1 MKNLY
6 LPAIYSSLFAMLAPT
21 IAHAEITLLE
31 KNKKGDSL
39 LSPLSFSVG
48 GSIRPEWIWTN
59 GPNPNKYYSRGHDG
73 GSRLRFNTD
82 YALSEHTSVFGQYEW
97 GIDFAHALGMH
108 GNYQPGGDRDRQRKL
123 YGGIKDDRYGTL
135 TYGHQ
140 YGLYYSVIGL
150 KSDVWDNDGHAGATG
165 IGIQGDYDGANRA
178 KNSIMYKNTFG
189 PVTLYANYLLP
200 EDDYHDGS
208 GYDYR
213 RNHGGGLGFDYA
225 ITPVLTWSAAFSN
238 TEATIKR
245 EPEEKKSQQQISGT
259 ALTWQPGN
267 WYLTSTA
274 SYYRD
279 FVPSTRERSV
289 DHYFAGSGYGLE
301 AFGGYTFNIEKPFL
315 KAIQPYIAADTLR
328 LKSDENFHSNHV
340 YLGAGTTITKRLSV
354 YIERTIATTSDKEAD
369 STWMTFFY
377 DF

>member
-1 MKNLY
+1 MRYAY
-6 LPAIYSSLFAMLAPT
+6 LAAIGSGLFAAIAPGL
-21 IAHAEITLLE
+21 AHAEITILDKDKQGDRLLA
-31 KNKKGDSL
+31 
-39 LSPLSFSVG
+39 PLSVSVG

-59 GPNPNKYYSRGHDG
+59 GPNPNKSDSRGHDG
-73 GSRLRFNTD
+73 GTRFRFNTD
-82 YALSEHTSVFGQYEW
+82 YALSDQTSIIAQYEW
-97 GIDFAHALGMH
+97 GVDLAHALGMR
-108 GNYQPGGDRDRQRKL
+108 GNYVPGADHDRQRKL
-123 YGGIKDDRYGTL
+123 WAGIKDERYGTL

-140 YGLYYSVIGL
+140 YGVYYSVIGI

-165 IGIQGDYDGANRA
+165 IGFNGDYDGANRP

-189 PVTLYANYLLP
+189 PITLYANYLLP
-200 EDDYHDGS
+200 QDETHDGS

-213 RNHGGGLGFDYA
+213 RNHGAGLGFDYS
-225 ITPVLTWSAAFSN
+225 ITPTLVWSAAFSN
-238 TEATIKR
+238 TEATLKR
-245 EPEEKKSQQQISGT
+245 DPEQKKSQQQVSGT

-274 SYYRD
+274 SYYKD

-289 DHYFAGSGYGLE
+289 DNYFAGSGYGLE
-301 AFGGYTFNIEKPFL
+301 AFGGYTFNIDKPFL
-315 KAIQPYIAADTLR
+315 KSIQPYVAADTLR
-328 LKSDENFHSNHV
+328 LKSDENYQVNHV

-354 YIERTIATTSDKEAD
+354 YIERTIASSEEAD

>member
-1 MKNLY
+1 MRYAY
-6 LPAIYSSLFAMLAPT
+6 LAAIGSGLFSAIAPGL
-21 IAHAEITLLE
+21 AHAEITILDKDKQGDRLLA
-31 KNKKGDSL
+31 
-39 LSPLSFSVG
+39 PLSVSVG

-59 GPNPNKYYSRGHDG
+59 GPNPNKSDSRGHDG
-73 GSRLRFNTD
+73 GTRFRFNTD
-82 YALSEHTSVFGQYEW
+82 YALSDRTSIIAQYEW
-97 GIDFAHALGMH
+97 GVDIAHALGMR
-108 GNYQPGGDRDRQRKL
+108 GNYVPGSDRDRQRKL
-123 YGGIKDDRYGTL
+123 WAGIKDARYGTL

-140 YGLYYSVIGL
+140 YGVYYSVVGI
-150 KSDVWDNDGHAGATG
+150 KSDVWDNDGHAGATA
-165 IGIQGDYDGANRA
+165 IGFNGDYDGANRP

-200 EDDYHDGS
+200 EDDAHDGS

-213 RNHGGGLGFDYA
+213 RNHGAGIGFDYA
-225 ITPVLTWSAAFSN
+225 ITPTLVCGTSFSN

-245 EPEEKKSQQQISGT
+245 DPEQKKSQQQVSGT

-267 WYLTSTA
+267 WYLNSTA
-274 SYYRD
+274 SYYKD

-289 DHYFAGSGYGLE
+289 DRYFAGSGYGLE
-301 AFGGYTFNIEKPFL
+301 AFGGYTFNIDKPFL
-315 KAIQPYIAADTLR
+315 KAIQPYVAADTLR
-328 LKSDENFHSNHV
+328 LKSDENYQVNHV

-354 YIERTIATTSDKEAD
+354 YIERTIASSEEAD